1 MAIEQTVSE
10 KRNDKDKIEELALR
24 AKESDKFAFVELAG
38 IFFPFIR
45 AQAKTYNLPD
55 SELDDLCQEG
65 RIALHRAVCK
75 YDSDKLSFITY
86 AKTCIKNAMT
96 SFVRAYCAENKINVG
111 SVSLDD
117 SDNDYS
123 SFTSDDM
130 TPEDTII
137 AKEFISE
144 LETAM
149 ATILSE
155 SERTVLKYKLSG
167 IGVAE
172 ISVIAGKDTKSVEN
186 TLFRARKKLKE
197 YLTKIN

>member
-1 MAIEQTVSE
+1 MAMEQTVSD
-10 KRNDKDKIEELALR
+10 KRNDKDKIEELAAR
-24 AKESDKFAFVELAG
+24 AKGSDKFAFVELTG
-38 IFFPFIR
+38 IFFPFIS

-75 YDSDKLSFITY
+75 YDTDKLSFITY

-96 SFVRAYCAENKINVG
+96 SFVRTYCADNKINIG

-117 SDNDYS
+117 TENDYS

-137 AKEFISE
+137 AKEFICE

-149 ATILSE
+149 DTILSE

-186 TLFRARKKLKE
+186 TLFRARKKLRE
-197 YLTKIN
+197 HLTKIN